1 MSRNWIPGFGKSGIV
16 RTSAARSRSGR
27 GGSAIM
33 APPFPSV
40 RSMLLVGPDVPVRQ
54 IGENAE
60 DAQEQEGGP
69 AHRIRCTSL
78 GSAVHTRQA
87 VTSLAIAF
95 TSFGHPSPNVTWPS
109 VSGGAIARLRFAK

>member
-69 AHRIRCTSL
+69 AHQHPLHQL
-78 GSAVHTRQA
+78 GLRGPPKESRDVARHRLHKIGKA
-87 VTSLAIAF
+87 
-95 TSFGHPSPNVTWPS
+95 
-109 VSGGAIARLRFAK
+109 SGREKVWRAGEI